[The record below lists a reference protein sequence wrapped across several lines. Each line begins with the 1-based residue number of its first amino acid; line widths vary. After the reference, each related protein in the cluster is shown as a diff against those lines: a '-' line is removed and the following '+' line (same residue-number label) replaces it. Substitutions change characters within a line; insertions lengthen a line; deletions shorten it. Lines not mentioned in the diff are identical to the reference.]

1 MSTPTHPGH
10 PHGAMRRKDREITD
24 RAAIDAVLTEGR
36 LLHLALA
43 DDNIPF
49 VVPVFYAYDHT
60 GLFFHCARAGTKVR
74 IMERNPRV
82 SFVVSLD
89 HGIVESD
96 AACDFEARHR
106 TVIGH
111 GRAVFVT
118 DEAAKIA
125 ALDRIVARF
134 TPRHFDYPKANLAVT
149 NVVRIEIASIKGKT
163 HGLA

>member
-1 MSTPTHPGH
+1 MSTLTHPGH

-24 RAAIDAVLTEGR
+24 RAAIDAILAEGR
-36 LLHLALA
+36 VLYLALA
-43 DDNIPF
+43 DDNVPF
-49 VVPVFYAYDHT
+49 VVPVYYAYDHT

-74 IMERNPRV
+74 IMQRNPVV

-96 AACDFEARHR
+96 AACDFEACHR
-106 TVIGH
+106 TVIGL

-134 TPRHFDYPKANLAVT
+134 TSRHFDYPKTNLAAT
-149 NVVRIEIASIKGKT
+149 NVVRIEIESVKGKT

>member
-1 MSTPTHPGH
+1 MPATQHPGH

-24 RAAIDAVLTEGR
+24 RAAIDAVIDAGR
-36 LLHLALA
+36 VLYLALA

-60 GLFFHCARAGTKVR
+60 GLYFHCARVGTKVR
-74 IMERNPRV
+74 IMERNPAV
-82 SFVVSLD
+82 CFAISLD
-89 HGIVESD
+89 HGIIESE
-96 AACDFEARHR
+96 AACDFEACHR
-106 TVIGH
+106 TVIGS

-134 TPRHFDYPKANLAVT
+134 TPQHFDYPKTNLAAT
-149 NVVRIEIASIKGKT
+149 AVVRIEIDSVKGKT

>member
-1 MSTPTHPGH
+1 MPEATHPGH

-24 RAAIDAVLTEGR
+24 RMKIDAILDAGRVLY
-36 LLHLALA
+36 LALA

-60 GLFFHCARAGTKVR
+60 ALFFHCARAGTKVR
-74 IMERNPRV
+74 IMQHNPSV
-82 SFVVSLD
+82 SFAVSLD
-89 HGIVESD
+89 HGVVESD

-111 GRAVFVT
+111 GRTVFVT

-134 TPRHFDYPKANLAVT
+134 TPQRFEYPKTNLAAT
-149 NVVRIEIASIKGKT
+149 TVVRIEIDAVKGKT

>member
-1 MSTPTHPGH
+1 MSETTHPGH

-24 RAAIDAVLTEGR
+24 RMKIDAILDAGRVLY
-36 LLHLALA
+36 LALA

-60 GLFFHCARAGTKVR
+60 GLYFHCARAGTKVR
-74 IMERNPRV
+74 IMERNPVV
-82 SFVVSLD
+82 SFAISLD
-89 HGIVESD
+89 HGIIESD

-106 TVIGH
+106 TVIGF
-111 GRAVFVT
+111 GRTVFVT

-134 TPRHFDYPKANLAVT
+134 TPQHFDYPKTNLAAT
-149 NVVRIEIASIKGKT
+149 TVVRIEIDSVKGKK
-163 HGLA
+163 HGL

>member
-1 MSTPTHPGH
+1 MPEAKHPGH

-24 RAAIDAVLTEGR
+24 RAAIDDILTAGRVLY
-36 LLHLALA
+36 LALS
-43 DDNIPF
+43 DDNSPF

-74 IMERNPRV
+74 IMQRNPAA

-89 HGIVESD
+89 HGVVASD

-106 TVIGH
+106 TVIGF
-111 GRAVFVT
+111 GRTVFVT

-134 TPRHFDYPKANLAVT
+134 TPQRFDYPTTNLAAT
-149 NVVRIEIASIKGKT
+149 MVVRIEIDSMKGKT

>member
-1 MSTPTHPGH
+1 MSTLTHPGH

-24 RAAIDAVLTEGR
+24 RAAIDAILAEGR
-36 LLHLALA
+36 VLYLALA

-74 IMERNPRV
+74 IMQRNPVV

-89 HGIVESD
+89 QGIVESD

-106 TVIGH
+106 TVIGL

-134 TPRHFDYPKANLAVT
+134 TSRHFDYPQTNLAST
-149 NVVRIEIASIKGKT
+149 NVVRIEIDSVKGKT